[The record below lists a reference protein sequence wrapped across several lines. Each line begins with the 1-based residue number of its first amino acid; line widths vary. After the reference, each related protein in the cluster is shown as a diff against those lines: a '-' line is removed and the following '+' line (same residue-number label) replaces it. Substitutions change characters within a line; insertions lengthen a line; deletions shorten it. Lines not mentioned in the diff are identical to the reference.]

1 MRFLDHGRMFYS
13 LDIVEPSD
21 VARSMALAASVPKRI
36 FEGRYTISRRE
47 VTVEVMSRACL
58 ELVWIKICVG
68 YDDFYCW

>member
-47 VTVEVMSRACL
+47 VTVEVMSRVCGWCGL
-58 ELVWIKICVG
+58 NICVG
-68 YDDFYCW
+68 CVNFYGW